1 MGVFCPLF
9 APRRMRKEL
18 DLGVGQVCLRCTCC
32 AGWPVVETIFCV
44 CNMANQF
51 STSAVMAASHHIP
64 YLPPAV
70 RNQTNRIKC
79 RTPRG
84 SNTFGQRFFGS
95 MVLRGKEMLIWVLA
109 LNRRQEGRMQHELDI
124 ENVGQMH
131 SLHVLCM
138 VPGD

>member
-1 MGVFCPLF
+1 
-9 APRRMRKEL
+9 
-18 DLGVGQVCLRCTCC
+18 
-32 AGWPVVETIFCV
+32 
-44 CNMANQF
+44 
-51 STSAVMAASHHIP
+51 
-64 YLPPAV
+64 
-70 RNQTNRIKC
+70 
-79 RTPRG
+79 
-84 SNTFGQRFFGS
+84 